1 MTPGHIYG
9 GLNGV
14 TEMKLLRRFILPL
27 PIGGCATL
35 LFGLLVSA
43 TAFSQASQLA
53 IGAASMQRILTDKL
67 FSKQGRWYL
76 SENGPCYAYF
86 ESPHVRFD
94 KERIYLDVHL
104 SSRVGARVGG
114 NCIGAAFASD
124 VTLSGKLVGSGST
137 LTLDGVR
144 IDRVA
149 DGATADAIGLIDQAA
164 LQALPHAFSVDV
176 LAAARGKSSGDA
188 DPPISVDRFQIT
200 DVTTQAS
207 VVVVRFEL
215 SLSAP

>member
-1 MTPGHIYG
+1 
-9 GLNGV
+9 
-14 TEMKLLRRFILPL
+14 MKLLTRFIPL
-27 PIGGCATL
+27 LRIGACATL
-35 LFGLLVSA
+35 WFGLFASA
-43 TAFSQASQLA
+43 PAFSEASQLA
-53 IGAASMQRILTDKL
+53 IGTASMQRIITDKL

-94 KERIYLDVHL
+94 KERIYLDAHL
-104 SSRVGARVGG
+104 SSHVGAKVGG
-114 NCIGAAFASD
+114 NCVGAAFASD
-124 VTLSGKLVGSGST
+124 VTFSGKLVGSGST

-149 DGATADAIGLIDQAA
+149 DGATADAVGLIDQAA

-176 LAAARGKSSGDA
+176 LAAARGKSSNDA
-188 DPPISVDRFQIT
+188 EPPISVDRFQIT
-200 DVTTQAS
+200 EVTTQAS
-207 VVVVRFEL
+207 VVVVRFAL

>member
-1 MTPGHIYG
+1 
-9 GLNGV
+9 
-14 TEMKLLRRFILPL
+14 MKLLTRFILSL
-27 PIGGCATL
+27 PIRGCATL
-35 LFGLLVSA
+35 LFGLLA
-43 TAFSQASQLA
+43 GANAFSQASQLA
-53 IGAASMQRILTDKL
+53 IGGASMQRIITDKL

-94 KERIYLDVHL
+94 KERIYLDAHL

-114 NCIGAAFASD
+114 NCIGTAFASD
-124 VTLSGKLVGSGST
+124 VTLSGKLVGKGST

-144 IDRVA
+144 IETVA
-149 DGATADAIGLIDQAA
+149 DGATANAIGLIDQAA
-164 LQALPHAFSVDV
+164 LQALPHVFSVDV
-176 LAAARGKSSGDA
+176 LAAARGKSGGDG
-188 DPPISVDRFQIT
+188 DLPISVDRFLIT

-207 VVVVRFEL
+207 VVVVRFAL

>member
-1 MTPGHIYG
+1 
-9 GLNGV
+9 
-14 TEMKLLRRFILPL
+14 MKMLTRFILSL
-27 PIGGCATL
+27 PARGHITL
-35 LFGLLVSA
+35 LFGLLASA
-43 TAFSQASQLA
+43 HVFSQASQLA
-53 IGAASMQRILTDKL
+53 IGAASMQRIITDKL

-94 KERIYLDVHL
+94 KERIYLDAHL
-104 SSRVGARVGG
+104 ASHVGARVGG
-114 NCIGAAFASD
+114 NCVGAAFASD

-149 DGATADAIGLIDQAA
+149 DGATANAIGLIDQAA
-164 LQALPHAFSVDV
+164 LQALPHTFSIDV
-176 LAAARGKSSGDA
+176 LAAARGKSGGDT

-207 VVVVRFEL
+207 VVVVRFAL

>member
-1 MTPGHIYG
+1 MTLGRI
-9 GLNGV
+9 
-14 TEMKLLRRFILPL
+14 LRRTERNNGDELLKRSMLPL
-27 PIGGCATL
+27 PIRGVATL
-35 LFGLLVSA
+35 LFGLLASA
-43 TAFSQASQLA
+43 AAFSQASQLA
-53 IGAASMQRILTDKL
+53 IGPASMQRIITDKL

-86 ESPHVRFD
+86 ESPHVRVD
-94 KERIYLDVHL
+94 KERIYLDAHL
-104 SSRVGARVGG
+104 SSRVGAKIGG

-137 LTLDGVR
+137 LILDDVR
-144 IDRVA
+144 IDKVA

-176 LAAARGKSSGDA
+176 LAAARGKSGGDA
-188 DPPISVDRFQIT
+188 EPPISVDRFQIT
-200 DVTTQAS
+200 EVTTQAS
-207 VVVVRFEL
+207 VVVVRFAL